1 MSTATRRANDPTILG
16 ILNLTS
22 DSFSDGGKFLDVA
35 AALTHAEALVRGGA
49 DVIDVGAQASNP
61 TAVEVSADDEIARLT
76 PVVAALKR
84 RDVAVS
90 VDTFR
95 PAVMRAMLA
104 LGVDYIND
112 ICGFADADARD
123 AVRSAAAKLIVMHAV
138 HTPRREAGEFVAARA
153 EPLES
158 DLATIV
164 ARVEGWLRTR
174 VDELVASGIHR
185 DRLILDPGMGFF
197 LGRNPLLSVEV
208 LRKLPRLAAIGLPL
222 LVSVSR
228 KSFIGALLADDG
240 ADVPKPLERSIGTLA
255 AEAFAV
261 AQGAAYI
268 RTHDPRALREFLR
281 VQHALDDNK

>member
-1 MSTATRRANDPTILG
+1 MSTAPRCANDPTILG

-49 DVIDVGAQASNP
+49 DAIDVGAQASNP
-61 TAVEVSADDEIARLT
+61 TAIEVSVDEEVARLT
-76 PVVAALKR
+76 PVVTALKR

-104 LGVDYIND
+104 LGADYIND
-112 ICGFADADARD
+112 ICGFVDADAIPAVRD
-123 AVRSAAAKLIVMHAV
+123 ANTKLIVMHAV
-138 HTPRREAGEFVAARA
+138 HTSRRGAGDFVAARA
-153 EPLES
+153 EPLDS
-158 DLATIV
+158 DVATIV
-164 ARVEGWLRTR
+164 ARVEGWLRMR
-174 VDELVASGIHR
+174 VNELLANGIHR

-197 LGRNPLLSVEV
+197 LGREPLLSVEV
-208 LRKLPRLAAIGLPL
+208 LRQLPRLAAIGLPL

-228 KSFIGALLADDG
+228 KSFVGALLADDD
-240 ADVPKPLERSIGTLA
+240 ANVPPPHERSIGTLA

-261 AQGAAYI
+261 ARGATYV
-268 RTHDPRALREFLR
+268 RTHEPAALREFLR
-281 VQHALDDNK
+281 VQRALDDKK